1 VVRVFGNSLR
11 LGLHRAPED
20 PIQGLKAV
28 FSIRSSKDH
37 QAVTFRIDEEAVHLS
52 PGVAP
57 DAAIVITMDFDRPED
72 KPRISNLWRHPL
84 LAWRIGKLL
93 SLPLPNWADSAK
105 RFWSASRDLPHMPA
119 RLIITCSDEQRSL
132 SFGEGEPRV
141 ELIATAKVLEQLL
154 VGNTL
159 LVQELIS
166 GKVRIRGKLQ
176 HMAGLTQ
183 ACQKLMLGEIH
194 G

>member
-1 VVRVFGNSLR
+1 MRVFGNSLR

-72 KPRISNLWRHPL
+72 KPRISNLWRHP
-84 LAWRIGKLL
+84 LL